1 MIYFWKYAKI
11 NDENANKSN
20 HSPQNPCTIRH
31 KIMYRHNEKQLK
43 FVEFHL
49 PFDGKL
55 SANNRWVRLA
65 QLIPWDQFEESYC
78 ANLSQSGHG
87 PPALSVRMALAAL
100 IIKERLGLTD
110 EECVEQ
116 IRENPYLQ
124 YFCGLKEFS
133 TEPPF
138 HPTMFVHFR
147 KRFPAD
153 TLSRINEVIV
163 LKAAEISTKDN
174 NDDEDDP
181 GEPKASN
188 KGKLLLDATCVPA
201 DITYPTD
208 LKLLNSAR
216 EKSEQIIDVLHKSRG
231 KGQKKPRTY
240 RVKARKAY
248 LAVAKSKKV
257 KSSKL
262 RKSLRGQLGY
272 LRRNLSSIDKLSC
285 SAKLTELTRRQYRDL
300 LVVSELYRQQQW
312 MYDHRSHR
320 IEDRIVS
327 ISQPH
332 VRPIKRGKAGSDT
345 EFGAKVSVSVVDGYG
360 FVDRSSW
367 DNFNESQDLQGQV
380 EAYKRRFGVYPESVH
395 ADRIYRT
402 RDNLC
407 YCKKHG
413 IRLSGPRLG
422 RPPNVTPENADKL
435 RAAALQA
442 RQDELDRIPIEG
454 KFGQGKRRFGLGRLM
469 TKLASTG
476 ETAIAL
482 CFLVMNLEKW
492 LVAILLCLFFK
503 ERKSLL
509 LHYMKGFLQPS
520 PSTQIRAYAKC

>member
-1 MIYFWKYAKI
+1 
-11 NDENANKSN
+11 
-20 HSPQNPCTIRH
+20 
-31 KIMYRHNEKQLK
+31 MYRHNEKQLK
-43 FVEFHL
+43 FVNFHL
-49 PFDGKL
+49 PFGGQL
-55 SANNRWVRLA
+55 SASNRWVRLA
-65 QLIPWDQFEESYC
+65 KMIPWGQFEEAYA

-100 IIKERLGLTD
+100 IIKERLGVTD

-124 YFCGLKEFS
+124 YFCGLKEFTS
-133 TEPPF
+133 KPPF

-147 KRFPAD
+147 KRFPAEV
-153 TLSRINEVIV
+153 LSRINEAIV
-163 LKAAEISTKDN
+163 AKAAESSEK
-174 NDDEDDP
+174 DDEDDP

-216 EKSEQIIDVLHKSRG
+216 EKTELIIDVLHKSRG
-231 KGQKKPRTY
+231 RGFKKPRTY

-248 LAVAKSKKV
+248 LAVAKSKNV
-257 KSSKL
+257 SRNKL
-262 RKSLRGQLGY
+262 RKALRKQLGH
-272 LRRNLSSIDKLSC
+272 LRRNLSHIEKLSK
-285 SAKLTELTRRQYRDL
+285 STKLTELSNRQYRDL
-300 LVVSELYRQQQW
+300 LVISELYRQQQW
-312 MYDHRSHR
+312 MYEHGSHR
-320 IEDRIVS
+320 IDDRIVS

-345 EFGAKVSVSVVDGYG
+345 EFGAKISVSLVDGYG
-360 FVDRSSW
+360 FVDRLSW
-367 DNFNESQDLQGQV
+367 DNFNECLDLEDQIK
-380 EAYKRRFGVYPESVH
+380 AYKRRFGVYPESVH

-402 RDNLC
+402 RDNLR
-407 YCKKHG
+407 YCKKHH

-422 RPPNVTPENADKL
+422 RPPKATLENKERL
-435 RAAALQA
+435 RLEALQA

-469 TKLASTG
+469 TKLAHSG

-482 CFLVMNLEKW
+482 SFLVMNLEKW
-492 LVAILLCLFFK
+492 LRAILLCLIFK
-503 ERKSLL
+503 ERKS
-509 LHYMKGFLQPS
+509 FLQQYMYCLLQPAPS
-520 PSTQIRAYAKC
+520 MPMMIYAKG